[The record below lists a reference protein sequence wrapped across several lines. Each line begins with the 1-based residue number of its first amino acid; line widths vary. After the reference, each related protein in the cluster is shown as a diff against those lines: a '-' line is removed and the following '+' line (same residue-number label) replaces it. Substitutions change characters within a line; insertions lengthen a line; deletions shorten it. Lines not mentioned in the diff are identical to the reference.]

1 MKTVKRRFS
10 SLPLVAVAGLSV
22 AASALA
28 QTQSTTNAPPPP
40 ATLQDGLSYVFGLH
54 KDGLELFTNSWEF
67 EFSAG
72 ASVPT
77 RGGIQQDNQFAL
89 WKRVDSFTEMGGD
102 FNVLS
107 LGVGGQDVQQLGGH
121 GLLRVDWDNLAGV
134 VGAGPFHNIADDR
147 WGGELELAA
156 EYRIT
161 QGVGGKIAYYPG
173 YEEGAGFVSRIFAGI
188 TIAIGK

>member
-1 MKTVKRRFS
+1 KSRFS
-10 SLPLVAVAGLSV
+10 SLLLIAVAGLSV
-22 AASALA
+22 AAPALA
-28 QTQSTTNAPPPP
+28 QTQTITNTPPPMP
-40 ATLQDGLSYVFGLH
+40 ANLQDGLSYVFGLH
-54 KDGLELFTNSWEF
+54 KAGLELFTNSWEF

-77 RGGIQQDNQFAL
+77 SGSVQQENQFAL

-102 FNVLS
+102 FEVLS
-107 LGVGGQDVQQLGGH
+107 LGMAGQEVQQLGGH
-121 GLLRVDWDNLAGV
+121 ADLRVDWDNLAGV
-134 VGAGPFHNIADDR
+134 VGVGPFRNMVDDR

-156 EYRIT
+156 EYRLT

-173 YEEGAGFVSRIFAGI
+173 YEGGKGFVSRIFAGI